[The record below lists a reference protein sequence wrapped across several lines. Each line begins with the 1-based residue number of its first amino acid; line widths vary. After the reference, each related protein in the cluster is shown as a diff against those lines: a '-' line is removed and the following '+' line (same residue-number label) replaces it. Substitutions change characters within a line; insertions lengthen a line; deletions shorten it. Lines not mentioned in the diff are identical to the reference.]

1 MTLCDT
7 TDSHAARSR
16 DEEAALCGGN
26 AQGEGEA
33 PMTRR
38 AKEGRARGTAK
49 CKLREDELGEVARKE
64 RVEIRVALARKPDEL
79 YFLLA
84 PRKFYP
90 GDLQSDIC

>member
-38 AKEGRARGTAK
+38 AKEERAMNWAK
-49 CKLREDELGEVARKE
+49 LQE
-64 RVEIRVALARKPDEL
+64 RNVLKYVLSSHEKPDEL